1 MKKAFPFILT
11 LTLSLIFTINIEAQ
25 TKRKRTISD
34 SERFSAGLVLG
45 MNNAQIDGDYFTGF
59 DKRGITGG
67 LRGIT
72 RLTPRL
78 DFNIEMLYSKKGSKI
93 FQKRALTSARQ
104 KKDRIIDL
112 TYIDVP
118 IFFKYLLSN
127 KENIWHIEIGGI
139 YGRLIRSKITENITD
154 SNREFS
160 YLTVEKDFNKDDIS
174 GMFGFGYTY
183 KNGIALNLRYVIGV
197 SKFYNNSE
205 YFLPEFGSLI
215 NEPVQFLRNYHYTIN
230 ISYTLFK

>member
-1 MKKAFPFILT
+1 MKKPLPYLLLFLLLFLFN
-11 LTLSLIFTINIEAQ
+11 SSIEAQ
-25 TKRKRTISD
+25 RKRTISD

-59 DKRGITGG
+59 DKWGITGG

-118 IFFKYLLSN
+118 FFFKYLLSN
-127 KENIWHIEIGGI
+127 KENIWHIEVGAI
-139 YGRLIRSKITENITD
+139 YGRLIRSKITESITD

-174 GMFGFGYTY
+174 GLFGFGYTY
-183 KNGIALNLRYVIGV
+183 KNGIALNLRYAIGFR
-197 SKFYNNSE
+197 KFYNNSD
-205 YFLPEFGSLI
+205 YFLPEFGSII
-215 NEPVQFLRNYHYTIN
+215 NEPVKFLRNYHYSIN